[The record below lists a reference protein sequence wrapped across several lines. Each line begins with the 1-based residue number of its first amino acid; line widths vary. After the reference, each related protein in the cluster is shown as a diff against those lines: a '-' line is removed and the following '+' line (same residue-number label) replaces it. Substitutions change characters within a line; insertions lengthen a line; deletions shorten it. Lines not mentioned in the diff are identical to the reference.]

1 MLVANLALRL
11 GRKITWD
18 AEKLE
23 VPGCAEAAPYIKR
36 PYRTGW

>member
-18 AEKLE
+18 ADKME
-23 VPGCAEAAPYIKR
+23 VPGCPEAGSLIKR